1 MIACV
6 DYGSENVS
14 FDDIVM
20 IVVVVIVALH
30 NSIALRMLRI
40 FGHVFQ
46 SERSSGLVTAIVTM
60 YKYTLLLGYEV
71 ASHRSPASRTKICFF
86 IAETQKPSFVNGNQL
101 QSDAFLE
108 GALRFV
114 Q

>member
-1 MIACV
+1 MVIACV

-40 FGHVFQ
+40 
-46 SERSSGLVTAIVTM
+46 
-60 YKYTLLLGYEV
+60 
-71 ASHRSPASRTKICFF
+71 
-86 IAETQKPSFVNGNQL
+86 
-101 QSDAFLE
+101 
-108 GALRFV
+108 
-114 Q
+114 